1 MKVTIIW
8 CVFLIC
14 FINFG
19 LKKEIFFN
27 ALFSDVP
34 ANQDANPLDVERSRE

>member
-19 LKKEIFFN
+19 FKKDFFN

-34 ANQDANPLDVERSRE
+34 ANQDANPLDVERSRK